1 MPLRDLI
8 IMSDFMVRFL
18 GLSLASLIA
27 IQSHQAL
34 AIDFKKTLKETVKK
48 KKKKLE
54 EQQKKA
60 DEAKKAEEEKE
71 KGKRGTPD

>member
-60 DEAKKAEEEKE
+60 DEAKKPRRRR
-71 KGKRGTPD
+71 KRGTPD